1 MSSNS
6 VGVHWQLNYVTN
18 LRLETKCQLS
28 RGSLATELCYQVETD
43 VN

>member
-6 VGVHWQLNYVTN
+6 VGVHWHLNYVMK

-28 RGSLATELCYQVETD
+28 KGSSATELCYQVETN